1 MQLNTT
7 NGHSSAR
14 ISAGGCRRLR
24 EVAQTCS
31 LPVVPIDRGS
41 RNRCINRCPSPNAV
55 NPIEAAE
62 AHRRHDKFP
71 ASTATRLAPRC
82 EYTSSYQKPFHNWK
96 DELPRVPEFLDELRK
111 SGT

>member
-1 MQLNTT
+1 MSTSQ
-7 NGHSSAR
+7 GSSADML
-14 ISAGGCRRLR
+14 SA
-24 EVAQTCS
+24 VSQTCS
-31 LPVVPIDRGS
+31 LPVVPTDRGS

-71 ASTATRLAPRC
+71 APLLLDSHLGANTLLHAR
-82 EYTSSYQKPFHNWK
+82 SHFINWK

-111 SGT
+111 SGTRGA